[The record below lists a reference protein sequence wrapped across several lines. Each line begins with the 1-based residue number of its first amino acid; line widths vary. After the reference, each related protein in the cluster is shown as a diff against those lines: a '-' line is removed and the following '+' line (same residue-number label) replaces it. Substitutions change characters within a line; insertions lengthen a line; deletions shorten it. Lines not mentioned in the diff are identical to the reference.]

1 MSGLDVDAVTA
12 LYDAIVSH
20 AQTSGLFSGGVT
32 DHEPLNP
39 PAAGLSCA
47 VLLGPLVPIGRASGL
62 NVTSGRLEFQVRIYS
77 TRVQLPAGGIDRQM
91 LRAVA
96 TLLAAY
102 SDDFELLATGGIP
115 EGLVRM
121 IDLLGA
127 YGTPL
132 QAQPG
137 WLTQDGAP
145 YRVTEITL
153 PLILNDMWGQRA

>member
-1 MSGLDVDAVTA
+1 MSGLDVGAVTA
-12 LYDAIVSH
+12 LYDAVISH
-20 AQTSGLFSGGVT
+20 AQTTGLFSGGTT
-32 DHEPLNP
+32 DHEPMNP

-62 NVTSGRLEFQVRIYS
+62 NVTSGRLEFQVRVYS
-77 TRVQLPAGGIDRQM
+77 PRVQLPAGGIDRQM
-91 LRAVA
+91 LTAVA

-102 SDDFELLATGGIP
+102 SGDFELITGEIAA
-115 EGLVRM
+115 GLVRM

-137 WLTQDGAP
+137 WLEQDGVP
-145 YRVTEITL
+145 YRVTEIIL
-153 PLILNDMWGQRA
+153 PIIANDIWGQSA

>member
-1 MSGLDVDAVTA
+1 MAGLDTGAVTA
-12 LYDAIVSH
+12 LYDAVASH
-20 AQTSGLFSGGVT
+20 AQATGLFGGGTT

-47 VLLGPLVPIGRASGL
+47 VLLGPLVPVGRASGL
-62 NVTSGRLEFQVRIYS
+62 NATSGRLEFQVRVYS
-77 TRVQLPAGGIDRQM
+77 PRVQLPAGGIDRDM
-91 LRAVA
+91 LQAVA

-102 SDDFELLATGGIP
+102 SGDFELITGELD

-132 QAQPG
+132 SAQPG

-145 YRVTEITL
+145 YRVTEIIL
-153 PLILNDMWGQRA
+153 PLILNDMWGQNA

>member
-1 MSGLDVDAVTA
+1 MAGLDADAVTA
-12 LYDAIVSH
+12 LYDAITSH
-20 AQTSGLFSGGVT
+20 AKTTGLFNGGTT

-39 PAAGLSCA
+39 PAVGLSCA
-47 VLLGPLVPIGRASGL
+47 VLLGPLVPVGRASGL

-77 TRVQLPAGGIDRQM
+77 PRVQLPAGGTDRTM

-102 SDDFELLATGGIP
+102 SGDFELVTGELAA
-115 EGLVRM
+115 GLVRM

-145 YRVTEITL
+145 YRVTEIIL
-153 PLILNDMWGQRA
+153 PLILNDMWGQIP